1 MNNSYKHFYELS
13 SSKRKRSKFLKIE
26 SKNEKLVICLK
37 KKKKKR
43 SRLDSQKRANG
54 IVQNNEFCGFYV
66 GYYEKRTSRSAT
78 KTKYIEIKKNN
89 SIETFLINFQ
99 TTGLNH
105 LIQDQEICLSYYHNL
120 FSEKSTIH
128 IKTKP

>member
-1 MNNSYKHFYELS
+1 MPYPSGISVLLRILTATVLTIFILYILIS
-13 SSKRKRSKFLKIE
+13 C
-26 SKNEKLVICLK
+26 EK
-37 KKKKKR
+37 
-43 SRLDSQKRANG
+43 QKRANG
-54 IVQNNEFCGFYV
+54 IVQNNEFCGLYV